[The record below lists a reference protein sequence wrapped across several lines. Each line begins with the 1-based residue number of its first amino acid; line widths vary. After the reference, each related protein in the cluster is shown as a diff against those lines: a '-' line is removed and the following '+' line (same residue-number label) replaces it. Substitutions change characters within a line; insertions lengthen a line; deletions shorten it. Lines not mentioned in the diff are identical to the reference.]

1 MSAIDPTPLPP
12 TPGNPTL
19 CLLCDAPLAAGELRC
34 SSCGLHQQLGPDRP
48 NPFRQRALWV
58 LLGVMA
64 VVYVVVLLLV
74 EVLPPGT

>member
-1 MSAIDPTPLPP
+1 
-12 TPGNPTL
+12 
-19 CLLCDAPLAAGELRC
+19 
-34 SSCGLHQQLGPDRP
+34 LHQQLGPDRP